1 MAPFTPFFTET
12 LYQGLRLLHED
23 VNNPDATED
32 SVGKALSVH
41 YLSIPEVNAMAWDR
55 DMVAS
60 VNTLQ
65 VKVGD
70 NICFHVMIGMCA
82 HVRTHKHWWAL
93 FD

>member
-41 YLSIPEVNAMAWDR
+41 YLSIPEVNAMAWDG

-65 VKVGD
+65 VRKSLGQ
-70 NICFHVMIGMCA
+70 CLFSC
-82 HVRTHKHWWAL
+82 HVRTCALTNHWWAL